1 MLGMGEYLKRGWT
14 INPEINSKLQHLAE
28 LRSQVTRV
36 TTSISDMPHNPNG
49 TQLQEIILKII
60 ALEEKINADV
70 DRLVDM
76 KAEIYN
82 AIQSLDDA
90 ECRTILEKRY
100 LSMLDWAQ
108 IAAEMGCSTEKA
120 YKKHRQALEALEN
133 IFDPYS

>member
-1 MLGMGEYLKRGWT
+1 
-14 INPEINSKLQHLAE
+14 
-28 LRSQVTRV
+28 
-36 TTSISDMPHNPNG
+36 
-49 TQLQEIILKII
+49 
-60 ALEEKINADV
+60 
-70 DRLVDM
+70 M

-100 LSMLDWAQ
+100 LSMLDWVQ